1 MAHYPPWPP
10 AAGSP
15 SAHPSNY
22 PPPPPV
28 PPPPAGQTMALP
40 PELQALNITPQQMA
54 ALLTHL
60 QAGTFPFPPPPPPPP
75 QSYQSAASFAPMPFP
90 PPVPTQTGA
99 GQNLSAPSAVPAHMD
114 IDREEGEVSDASQ
127 HVNRAPTA
135 PSSKKRKSRTSHLA
149 HRAAAPQPD
158 SSSTPTKNNSD
169 VSQVF
174 IQQKREAVLPFIAA
188 LHHEGFT
195 FDEFVREGFEENLLR
210 QVYRDLQIPVV
221 SPQAPSVQVPATE
234 TVAVKAT
241 SAAPS
246 QPSTVLPIKE
256 TKPVVPVKQA
266 PPMSRQD
273 YLARL
278 QAAKNK
284 KAEAAPPTQ
293 PALPTKSAT
302 PPVKDETAPPPV
314 ALPAQTKPEPEGLQR
329 VTSQSAS
336 INNKQSQTTELIR
349 KKMEALK
356 ATQRRLASST
366 STTSVAPGTVPTTY
380 AAGQSQSK
388 PAPTPPVG
396 KTSLATTSMIPGL
409 RMSTSMA
416 NSPQPQPQFQ
426 TGASTSSTSAGSSNN
441 STPQPVATTSAPM
454 IRKRPVASDLNE
466 AQNVA
471 DHHPFKRPF
480 GQSRQ
485 NSFDAGMI
493 IQVSDDEDTS
503 DDDDD
508 ELSSVKPL
516 VKASEIPAGQRDKN
530 IRDLPPLRD
539 FPQRSAAFHKQ
550 SGIFT
555 PPLGTPG
562 ASSDAEELRRKELEI
577 TSLNQRI
584 QEYERRKA
592 ALRAKG
598 NLVQSL
604 PQTPQGA
611 PTPAKT
617 SALPTPSAA
626 ASQAPAP
633 AANRPNVP
641 ADRRTEL
648 KAALTARNADIDN
661 QKARILEM
669 QKQMAD
675 MQRQYDQDMENQQK
689 LRDEL
694 ESLDVNTEGMTQAEM
709 EAKKQEIEDL
719 NDIEDAGLDSNGAQA
734 ENGLPATISTQT
746 EDMDVSMSESESG
759 NSLDNSILNHQPSA
773 AVQSAREHRDATTS
787 SPGRARVLDDIR
799 ADRAKAEQSRTQT
812 SDDSSNS
819 DSGSSMSES
828 SESEDEEDEGLR
840 SNNMAT
846 DASASV
852 EPGSEDISK
861 SGSAEPE
868 LAESQDKLV
877 WLFIRNLPFTTTK
890 ELFRAF
896 FEAFDVKRTHLPR
909 HPTRDQG
916 TGSGF
921 VELPLSQAVA
931 AIDQLSG
938 RQLQNRKISI
948 QMSKFE
954 PKLSPSPSPEPSSV
968 SSESGSDDEM
978 DISTDS
984 DDESEDDEN
993 SVKAISTEQGTDGP
1007 SGASVD
1013 VASTSDASTDGD
1025 EDGNE
1030 DEDEDRM
1037 DLESSDASSEEYSPE
1052 PAAVPVSSLP
1062 LSQSSDTSRQN
1073 LADDL
1078 APELQPDVEQQV
1090 AVSEA
1095 VSSTNRI
1102 QRVLT
1107 TVQVNTA
1114 SSAGTAFKP
1123 YESLLKNF
1131 KGYRYHPDYPRE
1143 VQGGYRSLTY
1153 SHQIDPNKELCR
1165 YEVASGVCNDSSC
1178 EYQHFRDM
1186 GVSDDTLLLQMGM
1199 NGNPGNNAEYRQGL
1213 RDILQ
1218 QMRDDNDLETEAVAT
1233 RVAQHRRDFL
1243 KDSSNILGL

>member
-10 AAGSP
+10 AAASP
-15 SAHPSNY
+15 SAHPSGY
-22 PPPPPV
+22 PPPPPL
-28 PPPPAGQTMALP
+28 PSTAGQAMALP

-60 QAGTFPFPPPPPPPP
+60 QAGTFPLPPPPPPPPPP
-75 QSYQSAASFAPMPFP
+75 QAYQSAAPFAPVPFP
-90 PPVPTQTGA
+90 LPVPTQTTV
-99 GQNLSAPSAVPAHMD
+99 GQNVLAPTAVPSYMD

-127 HVNRAPTA
+127 HINRAPSA
-135 PSSKKRKSRTSHLA
+135 PSSKKRKSRTSQLA
-149 HRAAAPQPD
+149 HRTATQ
-158 SSSTPTKNNSD
+158 SSPSSNPTKNNSD
-169 VSQVF
+169 VSHGS

-188 LHHEGFT
+188 LHQEGFT

-210 QVYRDLQIPVV
+210 QVYQDLQIPTV
-221 SPQAPSVQVPATE
+221 SPLVSSAQPPVTEAVAAKVTDAATTPPSIVPP
-234 TVAVKAT
+234 VKEA
-241 SAAPS
+241 
-246 QPSTVLPIKE
+246 
-256 TKPVVPVKQA
+256 KPTVPVKQA
-266 PPMSRQD
+266 PPMNRQD

-284 KAEAAPPTQ
+284 KAEAVPTKQ
-293 PALPTKSAT
+293 PVVSAKSAT
-302 PPVKDETAPPPV
+302 PPAVRNEVAPPPV
-314 ALPAQTKPEPEGLQR
+314 VIPAESQPKPQEAQK
-329 VTSQSAS
+329 TATQSVAAT
-336 INNKQSQTTELIR
+336 NKQSQTTELIR

-356 ATQRRLASST
+356 ATQRRLANNTNTSTSSTPGST
-366 STTSVAPGTVPTTY
+366 STIHAV
-380 AAGQSQSK
+380 GQPQSK
-388 PAPTPPVG
+388 ATPTPP
-396 KTSLATTSMIPGL
+396 TSRTPLASSQLAAPSLIPGL

-416 NSPQPQPQFQ
+416 SSPQPQPQFQ
-426 TGASTSSTSAGSSNN
+426 TGPTASSASPGSSKDP
-441 STPQPVATTSAPM
+441 TPQPATTTSVPM

-466 AQNVA
+466 AQVVA

-480 GQSRQ
+480 GQSRK

-493 IQVSDDEDTS
+493 IQVSDDEDMS

-508 ELSSVKPL
+508 ELSSAKPL
-516 VKASEIPAGQRDKN
+516 VKTSAVPAGQRDKN

-539 FPQRSAAFHKQ
+539 FPQRSTAFQKQ
-550 SGIFT
+550 AGVFT

-584 QEYERRKA
+584 QEYEKRKA
-592 ALRAKG
+592 ALKAKAKLAQ
-598 NLVQSL
+598 NQ
-604 PQTPQGA
+604 PHTPQIVTPSGKDSALPAPSPATSQA
-611 PTPAKT
+611 PTPAT
-617 SALPTPSAA
+617 SQLKES
-626 ASQAPAP
+626 
-633 AANRPNVP
+633 V
-641 ADRRTEL
+641 DRRIEL

-675 MQRQYDQDMENQQK
+675 MQRQYDQDMENQRK
-689 LRDEL
+689 LREEL

-709 EAKKQEIEDL
+709 EAKKQEIENLQEPDPV
-719 NDIEDAGLDSNGAQA
+719 GDSA
-734 ENGLPATISTQT
+734 LPTTGSTQT
-746 EDMDVSMSESESG
+746 GNSDVSMSESGSD
-759 NSLDNSILNHQPSA
+759 SSPDDQSVA
-773 AVQSAREHRDATTS
+773 DVQSPRTHRDATTS

-799 ADRAKAEQSRTQT
+799 ADRAKADQIRTQT
-812 SDDSSNS
+812 SEDSSDS

-828 SESEDEEDEGLR
+828 SESEEDEGEDEHLQT
-840 SNNMAT
+840 NNMVT

-852 EPGSEDISK
+852 ESGSENMKDVSE
-861 SGSAEPE
+861 SASAEPE
-868 LAESQDKLV
+868 LADSQDKLV
-877 WLFIRNLPFTTTK
+877 WLFIRNIPFTATK
-890 ELFRAF
+890 DLVHSF
-896 FEAFDVKRTHLPR
+896 FDGLDVKRTHLPR

-938 RQLQNRKISI
+938 CEMQNRKVSI

-954 PKLSPSPSPEPSSV
+954 PKLPSSLSPAPSSV
-968 SSESGSDDEM
+968 SSDSSSDDEM

-984 DDESEDDEN
+984 DEESEDDLN
-993 SVKAISTEQGTDGP
+993 DVAAASRADVHTGT
-1007 SGASVD
+1007 SVD
-1013 VASTSDASTDGD
+1013 EASAAEASADEDEDKSED
-1025 EDGNE
+1025 EDG
-1030 DEDEDRM
+1030 DRM

-1062 LSQSSDTSRQN
+1062 LSQPSDTSRPN

-1078 APELQPDVEQQV
+1078 APELQPTAEQQIGV
-1090 AVSEA
+1090 TEA
-1095 VSSTNRI
+1095 
-1102 QRVLT
+1102 
-1107 TVQVNTA
+1107 VNTA
-1114 SSAGTAFKP
+1114 SSNSTNFKP

-1178 EYQHFRDM
+1178 DYQHFRDM
-1186 GVSDDTLLLQMGM
+1186 GVSDDTVLLQMGM
-1199 NGNPGNNAEYRQGL
+1199 NGNPGKNAEYRQGL

-1218 QMRDDNDLETEAVAT
+1218 QMRDNGSLETEAVAT
-1233 RVAQHRRDFL
+1233 RVAQYRRDFL
-1243 KDSSNILGL
+1243 KDPSNILDLN